1 MRLLVVNNLAS
12 GYGEG
17 SVYDFVRSLAQDG
30 DEVAIRSTDGTTD
43 LRTFL
48 HDAEEFDAVAAA
60 GGDGT
65 IAAVAHLLADT
76 GIPLLPFPAG
86 TANLLAMNLGLPTE
100 PHALAKVA
108 RELRTMDFDLGEIAL
123 SDGERYGFSIMA
135 GAGYDAAIMAGAAAA
150 KKVLGPMAYFTS
162 AFANATPQ
170 HARLK
175 VTIDGNVVETDG
187 VGVLVVNF
195 SKIQFDLKVVHE
207 NLPRDGAF
215 DVVVL
220 HTKDA
225 FGLIPAFINVVLD
238 RTGEFPDRT
247 DAFELHRG
255 SSVRVEADPPLA
267 VQFDGEVTD
276 TTTPFSVS
284 MLPKATRFVV
294 GEEAE
299 RLFGEGE
306 LAQRPGGAA

>member
-1 MRLLVVNNLAS
+1 MRVKLLVVNNLAS

-17 SVYDFVRSLAQDG
+17 SVYDFVRALTRDG
-30 DEVAIRSTDGTTD
+30 DEVVIRSTDGTTD

-48 HDAEEFDAVAAA
+48 YDAEDFDAVAAA

-65 IAAVAHLLADT
+65 VSAVAYLLADT

-207 NLPRDGAF
+207 NLPRDGIF
-215 DVVVL
+215 DVVVF

-225 FGLIPAFINVVLD
+225 FGLIPAFINAVLD
-238 RTGEFPDRT
+238 RTGDFPDRT
-247 DAFELHRG
+247 DAFELYRG
-255 SSVRVEADPPLA
+255 SSVKVEADPPLK
-267 VQFDGEVTD
+267 VQFDGEVTE
-276 TTTPFSVS
+276 TATPFSVS
-284 MLPKATRFVV
+284 ILPRACTFVV
-294 GEEAE
+294 GEECE
-299 RLFGEGE
+299 RLFRED
-306 LAQRPGGAA
+306 A

>member
-1 MRLLVVNNLAS
+1 MRVKLLVVNNLAS

-17 SVYDFVRSLAQDG
+17 SVYDFVRALTRDG
-30 DEVAIRSTDGTTD
+30 DEVVIRSTDGTTD

-48 HDAEEFDAVAAA
+48 YDAEDFDAVAAA

-65 IAAVAHLLADT
+65 VSAVAYLLADT

-207 NLPRDGAF
+207 NLPRDGIF
-215 DVVVL
+215 DVVVF

-225 FGLIPAFINVVLD
+225 FGLIPAFINAVLD
-238 RTGEFPDRT
+238 RTGDFPDRT
-247 DAFELHRG
+247 DAFELYRG
-255 SSVRVEADPPLA
+255 SSVKVEADPPLK
-267 VQFDGEVTD
+267 VQFDGEVTE
-276 TTTPFSVS
+276 TATPFSVS
-284 MLPKATRFVV
+284 ILPRACTFVV
-294 GEEAE
+294 GEECE
-299 RLFGEGE
+299 RLVRED
-306 LAQRPGGAA
+306 A

>member
-1 MRLLVVNNLAS
+1 MRVKLLVVNNLAS

-17 SVYDFVRSLAQDG
+17 SVYDFVRALTRDG
-30 DEVAIRSTDGTTD
+30 DEVVIRSTDGTTD

-48 HDAEEFDAVAAA
+48 YDAEDFDAVAAA

-65 IAAVAHLLADT
+65 VSAVAYLLADT

-207 NLPRDGAF
+207 NLPRDGIF
-215 DVVVL
+215 DVVVF

-225 FGLIPAFINVVLD
+225 FGLIPAFINAVLD
-238 RTGEFPDRT
+238 RTGDFPDRT
-247 DAFELHRG
+247 DAFGLYRG
-255 SSVRVEADPPLA
+255 SSVKVEADPPLK
-267 VQFDGEVTD
+267 VQFDGEVTE
-276 TTTPFSVS
+276 TATPFSVS
-284 MLPKATRFVV
+284 ILPRACTFVV
-294 GEEAE
+294 GEECE
-299 RLFGEGE
+299 RLFRED
-306 LAQRPGGAA
+306 A

>member
-1 MRLLVVNNLAS
+1 MKLLVVNNLAS

-17 SVYDFVRSLAQDG
+17 SVYDFVRALTRDG
-30 DEVAIRSTDGTTD
+30 DEVVIRSTDGTTD

-48 HDAEEFDAVAAA
+48 YDAEDFDAVAAA

-65 IAAVAHLLADT
+65 VSAVAYLLADT

-207 NLPRDGAF
+207 NLPRDGIF
-215 DVVVL
+215 DVVVF

-225 FGLIPAFINVVLD
+225 FGLIPAFINAVLD
-238 RTGEFPDRT
+238 RTGDFPDRT
-247 DAFELHRG
+247 DAFELYRG
-255 SSVRVEADPPLA
+255 SSVKVEADPPLK
-267 VQFDGEVTD
+267 VQFDGEVTE
-276 TTTPFSVS
+276 TATPFSVS
-284 MLPKATRFVV
+284 ILPRACTFVV
-294 GEEAE
+294 GEECE
-299 RLFGEGE
+299 RLFRED
-306 LAQRPGGAA
+306 A

>member
-1 MRLLVVNNLAS
+1 MRVKLLVVNNLAS

-17 SVYDFVRSLAQDG
+17 SVYDFVRALTRDG
-30 DEVAIRSTDGTTD
+30 DEVVIRSTDGTTD

-48 HDAEEFDAVAAA
+48 YDAEDFDAVAAA

-65 IAAVAHLLADT
+65 VSAVAYLRADT

-207 NLPRDGAF
+207 NLPRDGIF
-215 DVVVL
+215 DVVVF

-225 FGLIPAFINVVLD
+225 FGLIPAFINAVLD
-238 RTGEFPDRT
+238 RTGDFPDRT
-247 DAFELHRG
+247 DAFELYRG
-255 SSVRVEADPPLA
+255 SSVKVEADPPLK
-267 VQFDGEVTD
+267 VQFDGEVTE
-276 TTTPFSVS
+276 TATPFSVS
-284 MLPKATRFVV
+284 ILPRACTFVV
-294 GEEAE
+294 GEECE
-299 RLFGEGE
+299 RLFRED
-306 LAQRPGGAA
+306 A

>member
-1 MRLLVVNNLAS
+1 MRVKLLVVNNLAS

-17 SVYDFVRSLAQDG
+17 SVYDFVRALTRDG
-30 DEVAIRSTDGTTD
+30 DEVVIRSTDGTTD

-48 HDAEEFDAVAAA
+48 YDAEDFDAVAAA

-65 IAAVAHLLADT
+65 VSAVAYLLADT

-207 NLPRDGAF
+207 NLPRDGIF
-215 DVVVL
+215 DVVVF

-238 RTGEFPDRT
+238 RTGDFPDRT
-247 DAFELHRG
+247 DAFELYRG
-255 SSVRVEADPPLA
+255 SSVKVEAAPPLK
-267 VQFDGEVTD
+267 VQFDGEVTE

-284 MLPKATRFVV
+284 MMPRACTFVV
-294 GEEAE
+294 GEECE
-299 RLFGEGE
+299 RLFCED
-306 LAQRPGGAA
+306 A

>member
-17 SVYDFVRSLAQDG
+17 SVYDFVRSLTQDG
-30 DEVAIRSTDGTTD
+30 DEVVIRSTDGTTD

-48 HDAEEFDAVAAA
+48 HDAEEFDVVAAA

-65 IAAVAHLLADT
+65 VAAVAHLLADT

-108 RELRTMDFDLGEIAL
+108 REMRTMDFDLGEIEL
-123 SDGERYGFSIMA
+123 CDGERHGFAIMA
-135 GAGYDAAIMAGAAAA
+135 GAGYDAAIMAGAAAS

-162 AFANATPQ
+162 AFANATPP
-170 HARLK
+170 HASLK
-175 VTIDGNVVETDG
+175 VTIDGKTIETDG
-187 VGVLVVNF
+187 VGVLVANF

-207 NLPRDGAF
+207 NLPRDGIF
-215 DVVVL
+215 DVVVF

-247 DAFELHRG
+247 DAVELYRG

-276 TTTPFSVS
+276 TTTPFTVD
-284 MLPKATRFVV
+284 MLPRSCTFVV
-294 GEEAE
+294 GEECE
-299 RLFGEGE
+299 RLFREG
-306 LAQRPGGAA
+306 

>member
-1 MRLLVVNNLAS
+1 MRVKLLVVNNLAS

-17 SVYDFVRSLAQDG
+17 SVYDFVRALTRDG
-30 DEVAIRSTDGTTD
+30 DEVVIRSTDGTTD

-48 HDAEEFDAVAAA
+48 YDAEDFDAVAAA

-65 IAAVAHLLADT
+65 VSAVAYLLADT

-207 NLPRDGAF
+207 NLPRDGIF
-215 DVVVL
+215 DVVVF

-225 FGLIPAFINVVLD
+225 FGLIPAFINAVLD
-238 RTGEFPDRT
+238 RTGDFPDRT
-247 DAFELHRG
+247 DAFELYRG
-255 SSVRVEADPPLA
+255 SSVKVEADPPLK
-267 VQFDGEVTD
+267 VQFDGEVTE
-276 TTTPFSVS
+276 TATPFSVS
-284 MLPKATRFVV
+284 MMPRACTFVV
-294 GEEAE
+294 GEECE
-299 RLFGEGE
+299 RLFRED
-306 LAQRPGGAA
+306 A

>member
-1 MRLLVVNNLAS
+1 MRVKLLVVNNLAS

-17 SVYDFVRSLAQDG
+17 SVYDFVRALTRDG
-30 DEVAIRSTDGTTD
+30 DEVVIRSTDGTTD

-48 HDAEEFDAVAAA
+48 YDAEDFDAVAAA

-65 IAAVAHLLADT
+65 VSAVAYLLADT

-100 PHALAKVA
+100 PHALTKVA

-207 NLPRDGAF
+207 NLPRDGIF
-215 DVVVL
+215 DVVVF

-225 FGLIPAFINVVLD
+225 FGLIPAFINAVLD
-238 RTGEFPDRT
+238 RTGDFPDRT
-247 DAFELHRG
+247 DAFELYRG
-255 SSVRVEADPPLA
+255 SSVKVEADPPLK
-267 VQFDGEVTD
+267 VQFDGEVTE
-276 TTTPFSVS
+276 TATPFSVS
-284 MLPKATRFVV
+284 ILPRACTFVV
-294 GEEAE
+294 GEECE
-299 RLFGEGE
+299 RLFRED
-306 LAQRPGGAA
+306 A

>member
-1 MRLLVVNNLAS
+1 MRVKLLVVNNLAS

-17 SVYDFVRSLAQDG
+17 SVYDFVRALTRDG
-30 DEVAIRSTDGTTD
+30 DEVVIRSTDGTTD

-48 HDAEEFDAVAAA
+48 YDAEDFDAVAAA

-65 IAAVAHLLADT
+65 VSAVAYLLADT

-207 NLPRDGAF
+207 NLPRDGIF
-215 DVVVL
+215 DVVVF

-225 FGLIPAFINVVLD
+225 FGLIPAFINAVLD
-238 RTGEFPDRT
+238 RTGDFPDRT
-247 DAFELHRG
+247 DAFELYRG
-255 SSVRVEADPPLA
+255 SSVKVEADPPLK
-267 VQFDGEVTD
+267 VQFDGEVTE
-276 TTTPFSVS
+276 TATPFSVS
-284 MLPKATRFVV
+284 ILPRACTFVV
-294 GEEAE
+294 GEECE
-299 RLFGEGE
+299 RLFCED
-306 LAQRPGGAA
+306 A

>member
-1 MRLLVVNNLAS
+1 MRVKLLVVNNLAS

-17 SVYDFVRSLAQDG
+17 SVYDFVRALTRDG
-30 DEVAIRSTDGTTD
+30 DKVVIHSTDGTTD

-48 HDAEEFDAVAAA
+48 YDAEDFDAVAAA

-65 IAAVAHLLADT
+65 VSAVAYLLADT

-207 NLPRDGAF
+207 NLPRDGIF
-215 DVVVL
+215 DVVVF

-225 FGLIPAFINVVLD
+225 FGLIPAFINAVLD
-238 RTGEFPDRT
+238 RTGDFPDRT
-247 DAFELHRG
+247 DAFELYRG
-255 SSVRVEADPPLA
+255 SSVKVEADPPLK
-267 VQFDGEVTD
+267 VQFDGEVTE
-276 TTTPFSVS
+276 TATPFSVS
-284 MLPKATRFVV
+284 ILPRACTFVV
-294 GEEAE
+294 GEECE
-299 RLFGEGE
+299 RLFRED
-306 LAQRPGGAA
+306 A

>member
-100 PHALAKVA
+100 AHALAKIA
-108 RELRTMDFDLGEIAL
+108 RQMRTMDFDLGEIEL
-123 SDGERYGFSIMA
+123 SNGERHGFSIMA

-150 KKVLGPMAYFTS
+150 K
-162 AFANATPQ
+162 
-170 HARLK
+170 RL
-175 VTIDGNVVETDG
+175 
-187 VGVLVVNF
+187 
-195 SKIQFDLKVVHE
+195 
-207 NLPRDGAF
+207 LPRRPTPGCAS
-215 DVVVL
+215 
-220 HTKDA
+220 TSTA
-225 FGLIPAFINVVLD
+225 RRWRPPAWACWWPTSPRSNS
-238 RTGEFPDRT
+238 T
-247 DAFELHRG
+247 
-255 SSVRVEADPPLA
+255 
-267 VQFDGEVTD
+267 
-276 TTTPFSVS
+276 
-284 MLPKATRFVV
+284 
-294 GEEAE
+294 
-299 RLFGEGE
+299 
-306 LAQRPGGAA
+306 

>member
-1 MRLLVVNNLAS
+1 MKLLVVNNLAS

-17 SVYDFVRSLAQDG
+17 SVYDFVRSLTVDG
-30 DEVAIRSTDGTTD
+30 DEVTIRSTDGTTD

-65 IAAVAHLLADT
+65 VAAVAHLLADT

-100 PHALAKVA
+100 AHALAKLL
-108 RELRTMDFDLGEIAL
+108 RQMRTMDFDLGEITLA
-123 SDGERYGFSIMA
+123 DDKRHGFSIMA
-135 GAGYDAAIMAGAAAA
+135 GAGYDAAIMAGAAAS

-162 AFANATPQ
+162 AFANATPP
-170 HARLK
+170 HARLR
-175 VTIDGNVVETDG
+175 VTIDDNVVETDG

-207 NLPRDGAF
+207 NLPRDGIF
-215 DVVVL
+215 DVVVF

-238 RTGEFPDRT
+238 RGGDFPDRT
-247 DAFELHRG
+247 DAVELYRG
-255 SSVRVEADPPLA
+255 SEITVEADPPLM

-276 TTTPFSVS
+276 TTTPFTVS
-284 MLPKATRFVV
+284 MLPRACRFVV
-294 GEEAE
+294 GEECE
-299 RLFGEGE
+299 RLFREG
-306 LAQRPGGAA
+306 

>member
-1 MRLLVVNNLAS
+1 MRVKLLVVNNLAS

-17 SVYDFVRSLAQDG
+17 SVYDFVRALTRDG
-30 DEVAIRSTDGTTD
+30 DEVVIRSTDGTTD

-48 HDAEEFDAVAAA
+48 YDAEDFDAVAAA

-65 IAAVAHLLADT
+65 VSAVAYLLADT

-207 NLPRDGAF
+207 NLPRDGIF
-215 DVVVL
+215 DVVVF

-225 FGLIPAFINVVLD
+225 FGLIPAFINAVLD
-238 RTGEFPDRT
+238 RTGDFPDRT
-247 DAFELHRG
+247 DAFELYRG
-255 SSVRVEADPPLA
+255 SSVKVEADPPLK
-267 VQFDGEVTD
+267 VQFDGEVTE

-284 MLPKATRFVV
+284 MMPRACTFVV
-294 GEEAE
+294 GEECE
-299 RLFGEGE
+299 RLFCED
-306 LAQRPGGAA
+306 A

>member
-1 MRLLVVNNLAS
+1 MRVKLLVVNNLAS

-17 SVYDFVRSLAQDG
+17 SVYDFVRALTRDG
-30 DEVAIRSTDGTTD
+30 DEVVIRSTDGTTD

-48 HDAEEFDAVAAA
+48 YDAEDFDAVAAA

-65 IAAVAHLLADT
+65 VSAVAYLLADT

-108 RELRTMDFDLGEIAL
+108 REMRTMDFDLGEIEL

-175 VTIDGNVVETDG
+175 VTIDDNVVETDG
-187 VGVLVVNF
+187 VGVLIVNF

-207 NLPRDGAF
+207 NLPRDGIF
-215 DVVVL
+215 DVVVF

-238 RTGEFPDRT
+238 RTGDFPDRT
-247 DAFELHRG
+247 DAFELYRG
-255 SSVRVEADPPLA
+255 SSVKVEADPPLK

-276 TTTPFSVS
+276 TATPFSAS
-284 MLPKATRFVV
+284 MMPRACTFVV
-294 GEEAE
+294 GEECE
-299 RLFGEGE
+299 RLFCED
-306 LAQRPGGAA
+306 A

>member
-1 MRLLVVNNLAS
+1 MRVKLLVVNNLAS

-17 SVYDFVRSLAQDG
+17 SVYDFVRALTRDG
-30 DEVAIRSTDGTTD
+30 DEVVIRSTDGTTD

-48 HDAEEFDAVAAA
+48 YDAEDFDAVAAA

-65 IAAVAHLLADT
+65 VSAVAYLLADT

-150 KKVLGPMAYFTS
+150 KKVLGPRAYFTS

-207 NLPRDGAF
+207 NLPRDGIF
-215 DVVVL
+215 DVVVF

-238 RTGEFPDRT
+238 RTGDFPDRT
-247 DAFELHRG
+247 DAFELYRG
-255 SSVRVEADPPLA
+255 SSVKVEADPPLK
-267 VQFDGEVTD
+267 VQFDGEVTE

-284 MLPKATRFVV
+284 MMPRACTFVV
-294 GEEAE
+294 GEECE
-299 RLFGEGE
+299 RLFCED
-306 LAQRPGGAA
+306 A